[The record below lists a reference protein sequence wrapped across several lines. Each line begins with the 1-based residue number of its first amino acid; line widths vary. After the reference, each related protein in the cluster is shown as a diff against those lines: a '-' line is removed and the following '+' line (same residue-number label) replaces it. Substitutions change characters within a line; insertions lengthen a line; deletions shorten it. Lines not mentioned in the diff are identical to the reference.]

1 MALRRKAKT
10 GRDYVAP
17 MKRGKKKKKIV
28 EIVKVGGFCSAC
40 CPSSRGPVDD
50 SLQKRRA
57 RERDGFLELFAGLG
71 IHRESKSLLN
81 DDEEFREESRFLPN
95 DGEQFQVEG
104 GDGASRGPDEPR
116 RYQPSRQGGQM
127 WRSPS
132 GSLWVRPATLPR
144 RRSSPDDSSR
154 HGTPF
159 TRCSPRRPNGY
170 TEGGSSTKPS
180 MVRQIVCL
188 GNGTSYGV
196 PPEKGYKEKL
206 FNSLEGENKKVL
218 ELGIGTGPNI
228 GYYANVPN
236 VTVYGVD
243 PNKQMEKYAK
253 AAALRAG
260 LPPSNFYFTQAAGEG
275 LPAED
280 CSMDFVVGT
289 LVLCSVKDVRA
300 TLEEVLRVLKPGGR
314 FIFLE
319 HVAALDG
326 TPLRLLQGIL
336 NPLQKFFADGC
347 HLNRE
352 TGKEISKAGFSDVDL
367 NMSFVPG
374 LALLSPHVYGVAIK

>member
-1 MALRRKAKT
+1 MTKNSERNPGSCRTMANSSKWRAAMERQEGPTNPGGTNLPVRADKCGGHRQDLCGCARPLFLGGAPPLMTPPATARRSPDAPRVDPT
-10 GRDYVAP
+10 VALISVAL
-17 MKRGKKKKKIV
+17 MTT
-28 EIVKVGGFCSAC
+28 
-40 CPSSRGPVDD
+40 
-50 SLQKRRA
+50 
-57 RERDGFLELFAGLG
+57 FLDVALVILKEVHPPNPQWYDKLFAWAMEHLMEF
-71 IHRESKSLLN
+71 HR
-81 DDEEFREESRFLPN
+81 
-95 DGEQFQVEG
+95 
-104 GDGASRGPDEPR
+104 
-116 RYQPSRQGGQM
+116 
-127 WRSPS
+127 
-132 GSLWVRPATLPR
+132 
-144 RRSSPDDSSR
+144 
-154 HGTPF
+154 
-159 TRCSPRRPNGY
+159 
-170 TEGGSSTKPS
+170 
-180 MVRQIVCL
+180 
-188 GNGTSYGV
+188 
-196 PPEKGYKEKL
+196 
-206 FNSLEGENKKVL
+206 KK
-218 ELGIGTGPNI
+218 
-228 GYYANVPN
+228 
-236 VTVYGVD
+236 
-243 PNKQMEKYAK
+243 
-253 AAALRAG
+253 
-260 LPPSNFYFTQAAGEG
+260 AGEG

>member
-1 MALRRKAKT
+1 MTKNSERNPGSCRTMANSSKWRAAMERQEGPTNPGGTNLPVRADKCGGHRQDLCGCARPLFLGGAPPLMTPPATARRSP
-10 GRDYVAP
+10 DAP
-17 MKRGKKKKKIV
+17 RVDPTVILKEVHPPNPQWYDKLFAWAMEHLMEFHRKKI
-28 EIVKVGGFCSAC
+28 S
-40 CPSSRGPVDD
+40 
-50 SLQKRRA
+50 
-57 RERDGFLELFAGLG
+57 
-71 IHRESKSLLN
+71 
-81 DDEEFREESRFLPN
+81 
-95 DGEQFQVEG
+95 
-104 GDGASRGPDEPR
+104 
-116 RYQPSRQGGQM
+116 
-127 WRSPS
+127 
-132 GSLWVRPATLPR
+132 
-144 RRSSPDDSSR
+144 
-154 HGTPF
+154 
-159 TRCSPRRPNGY
+159 
-170 TEGGSSTKPS
+170 
-180 MVRQIVCL
+180 
-188 GNGTSYGV
+188 
-196 PPEKGYKEKL
+196 GYKEKL